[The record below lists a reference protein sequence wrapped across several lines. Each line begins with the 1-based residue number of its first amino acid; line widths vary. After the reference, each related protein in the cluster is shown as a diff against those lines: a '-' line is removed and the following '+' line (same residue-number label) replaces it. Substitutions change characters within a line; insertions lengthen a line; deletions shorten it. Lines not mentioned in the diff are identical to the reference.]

1 MVHEGRTYYG
11 WVVVGACFLGSFVV
25 FGLSYSF
32 GVFFERML
40 AEFGRSRGTTSIA
53 FGVQSLMLYLGAV
66 GIGVLID
73 RYGTRRMLA
82 VGAAVLSFGLVWTSR
97 AESLAVLVVA
107 YGVVTGLGLSVVFVV
122 SYATVPRWFD
132 RRQGLAGGL
141 ASAGLGAG
149 MLVVAPAA
157 DALIVRFGWRSALLV
172 MAAGVVVLLCAM
184 IGAIRD
190 EPEPEE
196 VPEREFDGGFHANER
211 TALGEQ
217 FADVVAIA
225 RSPAF
230 LALFCGWLLIYTTL
244 YVVLAHLVVHVLD
257 LGLSRTVGAT
267 AIALVGGTSVVGRV
281 TVGHAA
287 DRLGRVRTFAACSAV
302 MGAAT
307 LVLPALDAAIP
318 LFAFAVVYGFAYG
331 GNGALLAP
339 LTADLFGRENIN
351 AVFGLLSTSL
361 GIAGLASPY
370 VAGAGHDAIGSYT
383 PAFVAAGLAALV
395 GAGAIV
401 AAGRLRE

>member
-1 MVHEGRTYYG
+1 MADDTRFYYG

-40 AEFGRSRGTTSIA
+40 AEFERSRGATSVA

-82 VGAAVLSFGLVWTSR
+82 VGAAVLAVGLVWTSR
-97 AESLAVLVVA
+97 VESLVALVVA
-107 YGVVTGLGLSVVFVV
+107 YGVVTGIGLSVVFVV

-141 ASAGLGAG
+141 ASAGLGVG

-157 DALIVRFGWRSALLV
+157 DALIVRVGWRSALLV
-172 MAAGVVVLLCAM
+172 MAAGVLVVLFVA
-184 IGAIRD
+184 IAAIRD
-190 EPEPEE
+190 EPTPEG
-196 VPEREFDGGFHANER
+196 VPDREFAGGFRASER
-211 TALGEQ
+211 RPLREAL
-217 FADVVAIA
+217 ADVVAIA

-230 LALFCGWLLIYTTL
+230 LSLFAGWVLVYTTL
-244 YVVLAHLVVHVLD
+244 YVVLAHLVVHAVD

-267 AIALVGGTSVVGRV
+267 AIALLGGTSVVGRV
-281 TVGHAA
+281 AGGHAA

-302 MGAAT
+302 MGAST
-307 LVLPALDAAIP
+307 LALPALDAAVA
-318 LFAFAVVYGFAYG
+318 LFGFAIVYGLAYG

-339 LTADLFGRENIN
+339 MTADLFGRENIN
-351 AVFGLLSTSL
+351 ATFGLLSTSL
-361 GIAGLASPY
+361 GMAGLISPY
-370 VAGAGHDAIGSYT
+370 LAGAGHDALGTYT
-383 PAFVAAGLAALV
+383 PAFVAAGLAALA
-395 GAGAIV
+395 GAGAV
-401 AAGRLRE
+401 ALAGRLRE

>member
-1 MVHEGRTYYG
+1 MTHEGRIYYG

-40 AEFGRSRGTTSIA
+40 AEFGRSRGATSVA

-66 GIGVLID
+66 AIGVLID

-82 VGAAVLSFGLVWTSR
+82 VGAAVLALGLVWTSR
-97 AESLAVLVVA
+97 VESLAALVVA
-107 YGVVTGLGLSVVFVV
+107 YGVVTGVGLSVVFVV

-157 DALIVRFGWRSALLV
+157 DALIVRVGWRSALLA
-172 MAAGVVVLLCAM
+172 MAAGVLVLLLAM
-184 IGAIRD
+184 IVAIRD
-190 EPEPEE
+190 EPDPDG
-196 VPEREFDGGFHANER
+196 VPEREFDGGFRASER
-211 TALGEQ
+211 RSLGEQ
-217 FADVVAIA
+217 FAAVASIA

-230 LALFCGWLLIYTTL
+230 LSLFCGWLLIYTTL

-267 AIALVGGTSVVGRV
+267 AIALLGGTSVVGRIA
-281 TVGHAA
+281 VGHAA
-287 DRLGRVRTFAACSAV
+287 DRIGRVRTFAVCSAV

-307 LVLPALDAAIP
+307 LALPVLDTAAAL
-318 LFAFAVVYGFAYG
+318 LAFAVVYGFTYG

-361 GIAGLASPY
+361 GLSGLVSPY
-370 VAGAGHDAIGSYT
+370 VAGVGHDALGTYT

-401 AAGRLRE
+401 AAGRLRA

>member
-1 MVHEGRTYYG
+1 MARGDRIYYG

-32 GVFFERML
+32 GVFFEAML
-40 AEFGRSRGTTSIA
+40 SEFGRSRGVTSVA

-66 GIGVLID
+66 GIGMLVD

-82 VGAAVLSFGLVWTSR
+82 VGAVVLSIGLVWTSR
-97 AESLAVLVVA
+97 VESLLALVVA
-107 YGVVTGLGLSVVFVV
+107 YGVVTGLGLSVLFVV

-157 DALIVRFGWRSALLV
+157 DALIEAVGWRSALLV
-172 MAAGVVVLLCAM
+172 LAAGVVALLVVAVV
-184 IGAIRD
+184 AIRD
-190 EPEPEE
+190 EPAPER
-196 VPEREFDGGFHANER
+196 VPEREFDGGFRASER
-211 TALGEQ
+211 RGFGEQ
-217 FADVVAIA
+217 LAAIAAIA

-230 LALFCGWLLIYTTL
+230 LSLFAGWLLIYTTL

-281 TVGHAA
+281 AVGHAA
-287 DRLGRVRTFAACSAV
+287 DRLGRVRTFAVCSAA
-302 MGAAT
+302 MGVTT
-307 LVLPALDAAIP
+307 LALPALDAAAP
-318 LFAFAVVYGFAYG
+318 LFAFAIVYGFAYG

-339 LTADLFGRENIN
+339 LTADLFGRKNIN

-361 GIAGLASPY
+361 GMAGLVSPY
-370 VAGAGHDAIGSYT
+370 LAGAGHDVLGTYT
-383 PAFVAAGLAALV
+383 PAFIAAGLAALV